1 MSTETLTPEAAR
13 EAVAA
18 ALRRV
23 VPDADLG
30 SCPPDVN
37 LREEFELDSL
47 DWLEFVE
54 TLAKRAGRRIDEDDY
69 ASLQTL
75 DASVD
80 FLTRPGR

>member
-1 MSTETLTPEAAR
+1 MTSATLTPEAAR
-13 EAVAA
+13 AAVAD

-23 VPDADLG
+23 VPDADLE

-54 TLAKRAGRRIDEDDY
+54 TLAKRTGRRIDEDDY